1 VVERFNSTVVG
12 GLTPAG
18 RPIPPVTLPS
28 RFRFGDSASSQDVR
42 IAKILRFSDRY
53 ELDVF
58 GEVFNL
64 FNVANLD
71 GYGVNILEPSTFGRP
86 NHRASQVFG
95 SGGPR
100 TFQMGARISF

>member
-1 VVERFNSTVVG
+1 VG

-58 GEVFNL
+58 GEVF
-64 FNVANLD
+64 
-71 GYGVNILEPSTFGRP
+71 GR
-86 NHRASQVFG
+86 R
-95 SGGPR
+95 
-100 TFQMGARISF
+100 